1 MTEYTQVTA
10 FCPGHISGYFRPY
23 ITGNSLTSGSIGAG
37 VVIDSGVVVTATTA
51 EKTTVQILQ
60 QGPSNSLILIAKD
73 SPVIRDLLDDLH
85 VTADVKTRYH
95 TRYQVNPHRFQS
107 DLKLPVQCDHS
118 TVFPDPGDHTADH
131 IHLQYHHNVTAP
143 VVLLLWFSSQKD
155 LLYDSCCK
163 CIDLK
168 IFISGMSHYIVSI
181 SNAGDCIRMII
192 FSANNI
198 HEFIKNLTT

>member
-85 VTADVKTRYH
+85 VTADVKTRCHLPLSSGYGLSAAALLATVH
-95 TRYQVNPHRFQS
+95 AINALMDLRLSEEECANRAHAIEVKHRTG
-107 DLKLPVQCDHS
+107 L
-118 TVFPDPGDHTADH
+118 GD
-131 IHLQYHHNVTAP
+131 
-143 VVLLLWFSSQKD
+143 
-155 LLYDSCCK
+155 
-163 CIDLK
+163 
-168 IFISGMSHYIVSI
+168 VS
-181 SNAGDCIRMII
+181 ACQGGG
-192 FSANNI
+192 
-198 HEFIKNLTT
+198 